1 VQLVILAAGHGR
13 RFGGLK
19 QLAPV
24 GPDGEAI
31 MDYTAADAL
40 AAGFRRV
47 VLIVREEVRE
57 ELLAH
62 IEKYWPSE
70 IEVVPV
76 LQGPIAGTA
85 QAVASARPAVSGPFA
100 VANADD
106 LYGKAAIELVS
117 RELGELGGGRHV
129 AIGYRLSETVIT
141 DAPVTRGV
149 CETDGDGFLLR
160 VVEQTVTREPGGFFG
175 RALEEGPEA
184 PGHHLHGDEVV
195 SMNLWGFDESIFEH
209 LEAALEAFDPST
221 APHQPGKPPEVLLP
235 TVVAGVL
242 ERGEGKV
249 LVAPTTGRCI
259 GITHPDDLP
268 LVRTLVAE
276 DRLG

>member
-1 VQLVILAAGHGR
+1 MILAAGHGR

-40 AAGFRRV
+40 AAGFKRV
-47 VLIVREEVRE
+47 VLVVREEVE
-57 ELLAH
+57 SELMAH

-70 IEVVPV
+70 LEVVPV

-85 QAVASARPAVSGPFA
+85 QAVASVRPAITGPFA

-106 LYGKAAIELVS
+106 LYGKAAIELLAS
-117 RELGELGGGRHV
+117 HLGRLGDSQHV
-129 AIGYRLSETVIT
+129 AIGYRLAETVIT

-149 CETDGDGFLLR
+149 CETDGEGFLLR
-160 VVEQTVTREPGGFFG
+160 VVEQTVTRQPEGFLG
-175 RALEEGPEA
+175 QPLGQPEA
-184 PGHHLHGDEVV
+184 PGHPLSGNEAV
-195 SMNLWGFDESIFEH
+195 SMNLWGFHDSIFEH
-209 LEAALEAFDPST
+209 LEAALEAFDPTT

-235 TVVAGVL
+235 SVVADVL
-242 ERGEGKV
+242 DRGEARV
-249 LVAPTTGRCI
+249 LVAPTSGRCV

-268 LVRTLVAE
+268 LVRELVAE
-276 DRLG
+276 DRAT